1 MTTVSFRTDAEIDEA
16 LKFLGV
22 TSGNRSKI
30 MKKAILDA
38 AEAELRAQERADA
51 ERLAND
57 PEDRAEMVRV
67 MEDMEDL
74 RAW

>member
-16 LKFLGV
+16 FATLGV

-38 AEAELRAQERADA
+38 AEKELREQERL
-51 ERLAND
+51 ETEKLASD
-57 PEDRAEMVRV
+57 PEYLAEIARV
-67 MEDMEDL
+67 QDDLEDL